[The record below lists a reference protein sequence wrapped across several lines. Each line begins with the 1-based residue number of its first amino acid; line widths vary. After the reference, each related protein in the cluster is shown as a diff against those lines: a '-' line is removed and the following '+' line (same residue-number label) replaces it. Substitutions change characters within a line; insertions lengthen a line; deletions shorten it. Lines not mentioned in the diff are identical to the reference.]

1 MFGFNLWA
9 RFGVFRDP
17 LTITQNMTFSIPPK
31 TTIGGMLAAILGM
44 DYQEYFN
51 DPEFFNFGYSL
62 ILKQPVRKKSFVQN
76 YIEDYTKKS
85 ALRLDAM
92 LKVRDQVKALELL
105 DDQNNALKSNESINE
120 KDRKKIISIE
130 KKIEN
135 TRFKLEKNMDDLKKK
150 SGARYP
156 KSKPIFRE
164 LLIDPSFLIFIH
176 EFKYENEITASMQNH
191 ESAYPLY
198 MGNSEFAA
206 NYRFIKCKEWT
217 AKPIT
222 QLDSFTGSSDK
233 IAFESGKKY
242 TSVYAATQTSGN
254 REYRN
259 FRHVVVCDQKIVLK
273 SPVDGCGISTEKG
286 EYACEFI

>member
-17 LTITQNMTFSIPPK
+17 MTITQNMTFSIPPK

-44 DYQEYFN
+44 DYQDYFN
-51 DPEFFNFGYSL
+51 DPDFFNFGYSL
-62 ILKQPVRKKSFVQN
+62 ILQRPVRKKSFVQN

-92 LKVRDQVKALELL
+92 LKVRDQIQVLALL
-105 DDQNNALKSNESINE
+105 DNQNNALKSNESMNE
-120 KDRKKIISIE
+120 KDLKKIISIE
-130 KKIEN
+130 KKIEG
-135 TRFKLEKNMDDLKKK
+135 TRSKLEKTMDDLKEK

-176 EFKYENEITASMQNH
+176 GFKYENEIVALMKNH
-191 ESAYPLY
+191 ESVYPLY

-206 NYRFIKCKEWT
+206 SYRFVKCSSW
-217 AKPIT
+217 AANSMT

-242 TSVYAATQTSGN
+242 TSVYAATQTTGN
-254 REYRN
+254 RAYRN
-259 FRHVVVCDQKIVLK
+259 FRHVVVCDKKITLS
-273 SPVDGCGISTEKG
+273 SPVDGFGVKTEAG